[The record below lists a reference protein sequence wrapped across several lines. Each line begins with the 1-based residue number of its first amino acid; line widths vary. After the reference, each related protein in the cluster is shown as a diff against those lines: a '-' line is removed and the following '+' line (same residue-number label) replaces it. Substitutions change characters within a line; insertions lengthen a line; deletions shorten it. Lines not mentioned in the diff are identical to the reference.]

1 MLFDRLCIG
10 LADAVEARKAQLA
23 RGAAMFDRLTANC
36 SEDPTG
42 VHRAITALHMYR
54 TIEEIQALERAFARS
69 QVQQP
74 ATSPLAARLRVRT
87 AAVRSRRGD
96 HARRD
101 GGHVVEDP
109 CRGLGLMPESTGASR
124 GPLAAFSGSL
134 EVEKRR
140 P

>member
-10 LADAVEARKAQLA
+10 LADAMEARKAQLA
-23 RGAAMFDRLTANC
+23 RGAATFDRLTANS

-42 VHRAITALHMYR
+42 VRRAITALHMYR
-54 TIEEIQALERAFARS
+54 TIEEIQALEG
-69 QVQQP
+69 
-74 ATSPLAARLRVRT
+74 
-87 AAVRSRRGD
+87 GD

-109 CRGLGLMPESTGASR
+109 CRGLGPTPESTGASR
-124 GPLAAFSGSL
+124 TPLPAFSGSL